1 MGTMTIRTR
10 KGGEYFIQAPKPE
23 KEQEAVDEV
32 KAADKEETEE

>member
-23 KEQEAVDEV
+23 KEQAVDEV